1 MQSSSQQQ
9 TKRPLLSPA
18 LREAFLAGNSLE
30 ARTSLFREAFAQA
43 REDGVIA
50 LFVLGDPPCIA
61 PNSRITPD
69 SRAAPDD
76 LEEWKFFGIYA
87 ESSNATPESQRR
99 NRPRFY
105 QNEQIAID
113 RSINRFEELLSEVS
127 KGQIKLHWPL
137 QYRSTKPFSARVS
150 PWREWV
156 DALPT
161 QAHAQQLPL
170 LLDATQVAGEVEL
183 GNRFLKD
190 IEALIFPQ
198 FITEIDTAY
207 LAAFL
212 DENLRKLKSSE
223 TAHQGSSVQRV
234 QATAFQSSIR
244 NVRAVMQI
252 VHRIRG
258 SRGSWETLEQRLS
271 THASIA
277 TYAKQWT
284 SKLQNRTNPWVE
296 IPSEELRNWIAMCEA
311 WGDECLAVEASL
323 KTSQATSILCGSP
336 LLEELESQ
344 TVNSLNHGL
353 QELALEESRVL
364 SSRNCRYQLARISQ
378 RLLSSILA
386 TPAPQY
392 TLNQLVSTSRS
403 LGGKGVL
410 WELFYSHAPS
420 LDLYIRLCGSSPTL
434 VQILLNNPGM
444 IDDLLD
450 SLMLESLPSLAQLR
464 GTLDELHKSP
474 DEPHGITLAF
484 RNAMHLAIGVRD
496 ILGKENISETHRALA
511 DVQEA
516 CLIQL
521 LNDAY
526 RHVASSV
533 QAPLDAA
540 GQLVPCGLIAFGK
553 IGGREPNY
561 HSDVPVVL
569 VYSTRASHLNE
580 SGTSNQATEVFFHRV
595 AQRLFQTANRATGHG
610 RLFELKPW
618 TFASHREALLA
629 WELKDLFLFLTST
642 DASKQIQSIEHRALL
657 FTARVIADSEFV
669 SRTEPQLEAT
679 IHQRVWTRED
689 SVQLIAWR
697 RTLEETA
704 TPQNIKRGWGG
715 TLDVETLAHLF
726 YAKHIHRPQY
736 PVLRGTV
743 ERLDALRKNGILS
756 PFDALQLRDAYY
768 FLRGVESGLRLMNT
782 KHRHDIPTSELELAQ
797 LAMIIQLPDTDQLL
811 ESIEHYRRMIRDIS
825 QRYYA
830 QIRAESLGIR

>member
-1 MQSSSQQQ
+1 MQSSSLQQ
-9 TKRPLLSPA
+9 TKRPPLSPA

-30 ARTSLFREAFAQA
+30 ARTSLFREAFAQFRESREA
-43 REDGVIA
+43 REDGQIA
-50 LFVLGDPPCIA
+50 LFVLGDPPCVSPEGI
-61 PNSRITPD
+61 
-69 SRAAPDD
+69 
-76 LEEWKFFGIYA
+76 EEWNFFGIYA
-87 ESSNATPESQRR
+87 QSLNAPSDSQRN

-105 QNEQIAID
+105 QNDQIAID
-113 RSINRFEELLSEVS
+113 RCINRFEELLADVS

-137 QYRSTKPFSARVS
+137 QYRSIKPFSARVS
-150 PWREWV
+150 PWRDWI

-161 QAHAQQLPL
+161 QAHARHFPL
-170 LLDATQVAGEVEL
+170 LLDASYVAGEAEL
-183 GNRFLKD
+183 GKRFLND

-223 TAHQGSSVQRV
+223 ASQSGLGVQRV
-234 QATAFQSSIR
+234 QANAFQSSIR

-258 SRGSWETLEQRLS
+258 DKSSWETLEQRLA

-277 TYAKQWT
+277 TCAKRWN
-284 SKLQNRTNPWVE
+284 SKLEDIANPWVE
-296 IPSEELRNWIAMCEA
+296 IPAEELRDWITMCEA
-311 WGDECLAVEASL
+311 WGNEFLPVEASL
-323 KTSQATSILCGSP
+323 KSSHATSILCSSP
-336 LLEELESQ
+336 LLEGNDSQ
-344 TVNSLNHGL
+344 RLQSLNHGL
-353 QELALEESRVL
+353 QELALEDSRVL

-386 TPAPQY
+386 TPAPQN

-410 WELFYSHAPS
+410 WELFSSHAPS

-450 SLMLESLPSLAQLR
+450 SLMLESLPSLEQLR

-526 RHVASSV
+526 GHVASSV
-533 QAPLDAA
+533 QAPLDAD
-540 GQLVPCGLIAFGK
+540 GQPLQCGLIALGK

-569 VYSTRASHLNE
+569 VYNSRANQLSE
-580 SGTSNQATEVFFHRV
+580 SKNGNQATEVFFHRV

-629 WELKDLFLFLTST
+629 WELQDFLSFLTSNE
-642 DASKQIQSIEHRALL
+642 ASKQIRSIEHRALL
-657 FTARVIADSEFV
+657 FTARVIADHDFV
-669 SRTEPQLEAT
+669 TRTEPKLEAT
-679 IHQRVWTRED
+679 MHQRLWTRED

-697 RTLEETA
+697 RALEESA

-756 PFDALQLRDAYY
+756 PFDALQLRDAYH

-811 ESIEHYRRMIRDIS
+811 ESIEHYRRIIRDIS

-830 QIRAESLGIR
+830 QIRAESIGMRG

>member
-1 MQSSSQQQ
+1 MQSSSQQP
-9 TKRPLLSPA
+9 TKRPHLSPA
-18 LREAFLAGNSLE
+18 LREAFLAGNSMQ
-30 ARTSLFREAFAQA
+30 ARVSLFQAAFAQSKH
-43 REDGVIA
+43 EGEIA
-50 LFVLGDPPCIA
+50 LFVLGDPPCVD
-61 PNSRITPD
+61 PD
-69 SRAAPDD
+69 G
-76 LEEWKFFGIYA
+76 LEHWNFFGVFA
-87 ESSNATPESQRR
+87 EISNAPANSQHK

-105 QNEQIAID
+105 QSQQIAID
-113 RSINRFEELLSEVS
+113 RCISRFEELLSQVS
-127 KGQIKLHWPL
+127 NGQIKLQWPL
-137 QYRSTKPFSARVS
+137 QCRSIKPFSARVS
-150 PWREWV
+150 PWRDWV

-161 QAHAQQLPL
+161 QAHAQHYPL
-170 LLDATQVAGEVEL
+170 LLDAIQVAGEAEL
-183 GNRFLKD
+183 GHRFLND
-190 IEALIFPQ
+190 IETLVFPQ

-212 DENLRKLKSSE
+212 DENLRNLKSPAQLNE
-223 TAHQGSSVQRV
+223 TNPPAETLQADLKVQRL
-234 QATAFQSSIR
+234 QANAFQASIR
-244 NVRAVMQI
+244 NVRSVMQI

-258 SRGSWETLEQRLS
+258 AQGSWETLEQRLAS
-271 THASIA
+271 RASIV
-277 TYAKQWT
+277 TCAKLWIC
-284 SKLQNRTNPWVE
+284 KLQDRLHPWID
-296 IPSEELRNWIAMCEA
+296 IPSVELADWIAMCEA
-311 WGDECLAVEASL
+311 WGEEFLAVETSL
-323 KTSQATSILCGSP
+323 NSPQATSILCNSP
-336 LLEELESQ
+336 LHERLDSPV
-344 TVNSLNHGL
+344 VNSLNHGL
-353 QELALEESRVL
+353 QDLAQEDSRVL
-364 SSRNCRYQLARISQ
+364 SSRNCRYQLARIAQ
-378 RLLSSILA
+378 RLQSSILA

-410 WELFYSHAPS
+410 WELFSSHAPS

-434 VQILLNNPGM
+434 VQILLSNPGM

-450 SLMLESLPSLAQLR
+450 SLMLESLPNLEQLR

-521 LNDAY
+521 LKDAY
-526 RHVASSV
+526 RHVASSL
-533 QAPLDAA
+533 QAPLGAD
-540 GQLVPCGLIAFGK
+540 GKPLPCGLIALGK

-569 VYSTRASHLNE
+569 VYGSRINQRNTP
-580 SGTSNQATEVFFHRV
+580 GTGNQATEVFFHRV
-595 AQRLFQTANRATGHG
+595 AQRVFQTANRATGHG

-629 WELKDLFLFLTST
+629 WELQDLLSFLTSN
-642 DASKQIQSIEHRALL
+642 DATKQIQSIEYRALL
-657 FTARVIADSEFV
+657 FTARVIADPDFV
-669 SRTEPQLEAT
+669 AHTEPQLEAT
-679 IHQRVWTRED
+679 MHQRFWTRED
-689 SVQLIAWR
+689 SVQLIDWR
-697 RTLEETA
+697 RTLEESA

-715 TLDVETLAHLF
+715 TLDAETLAHLF

-756 PFDALQLRDAYY
+756 PIDALQLRDAYH

-811 ESIEHYRRMIRDIS
+811 ESIEHYRRIIRDIS

-830 QIRAESLGIR
+830 QIRAESIRIR